1 MDSNAEFIHFD
12 TFHLWKSKMGSKTS
26 KDEREQIS
34 GRSVGGLIQKHL
46 KSARHSTISSESDEI
61 MDGF

>member
-1 MDSNAEFIHFD
+1 
-12 TFHLWKSKMGSKTS
+12 MGSETS

-34 GRSVGGLIQKHL
+34 GRSVGGLIQKQL